1 MSKDLLADA
10 LNIIKT
16 HELGKKCKC
25 TIPASKLIKEVLR
38 VMQVHDYIE
47 EFEFVDDG
55 KSGYF
60 EVVLK
65 GSINKCSVIKPRFP
79 VKKHDWPMWEQQYV
93 PAEGYGILIIT
104 TPKGIMTNEDA
115 KKHGIGGRLLAYVY

>member
-16 HELGKKCKC
+16 HELVKKCKC

-38 VMQVHDYIE
+38 VMQAHDYIE
-47 EFEFVDDG
+47 EFEFVDDE

-93 PAEGYGILIIT
+93 PAEGYGILIVT

-115 KKHGIGGRLLAYVY
+115 KKNGIGGRLLAYVY

>member
-16 HELGKKCKC
+16 HEMVNKKKC
-25 TIPASKLIKEVLR
+25 TIPASKLIREVLK
-38 VMQVHDYIE
+38 VMQRHDYIE

-60 EVVLK
+60 EVTLK
-65 GSINKCSVIKPRFP
+65 GAITKCNVIKPRFP
-79 VKKHDWPMWEQQYV
+79 VKKNEWPKWEQQFI
-93 PAEGYGILIIT
+93 PAEGYGILIVT
-104 TPKGIMTNEDA
+104 TPQGVMTNEDA
-115 KKHGIGGRLLAYVY
+115 KKLGIGGRLLAYVY